1 MTIQIVVT
9 FGLVPERLEPTLAAF
24 QELAEHTRREEGAL
38 RFDVFRS
45 QEEEHTVVLVEEW
58 ADQAAIDLHMK
69 EEYTRAFL
77 GKVDGA
83 FTDPARVHRLVEIG
97 G

>member
-9 FGLVPERLEPTLAAF
+9 FDVLPERLEPTLAAF
-24 QELAEHTRREEGAL
+24 QELAAHTRREEGAL

-45 QEEEHTVVLVEEW
+45 QAEEHTVVLVEDW
-58 ADQAAIDLHMK
+58 ADQHAIDLHMK
-69 EEYTRAFL
+69 EEYTAAFL
-77 GKVDGA
+77 AKVDGA
-83 FTDPARVHRLVEIG
+83 FRAAARVHRLVEIG

>member
-9 FGLVPERLEPTLAAF
+9 FDLVPERLAPTLAAF
-24 QELAEHTRREEGAL
+24 QELARHTRREDGAL

-45 QEEEHTVVLVEEW
+45 EAEEHTVVLVEDW
-58 ADQAAIDLHMK
+58 ADQEAIDLHMK

-77 GKVDGA
+77 AAVDGA
-83 FTDPARVHRLVEIG
+83 FRAPARVHRLAEIG